1 LFLTK
6 KNKYETLLFLSIL
19 SVAIIQWSFPWELEK
34 RFSLNF
40 FGLSLYVSEVFFL
53 LVLLRVFQFQ
63 YLNKL
68 NLNILIIL
76 LFGIFISF
84 LSSFANNNPN
94 WFINFLVSLDF
105 YVYGIVMCLIRFNEV
120 SFKYLKYLFLAY
132 FLFIIFQQI
141 TVPTGIITIQTSNEL
156 KSAGGIYRVGTSIGS
171 PIASGYFIFMM
182 SGILFSLFPTHTKIK
197 NLVMMLGLLGCIFT
211 LSRGPILS
219 FLILLFLYNIK
230 FIRSNLLTFRT
241 FIISALFL
249 TLLNQINSNYNVI
262 DIIQNRVGSENITSS
277 RNIKW
282 FETIEIF
289 NENSFFFGAGSNI
302 VPMQR
307 SLLSNV
313 ELNKNLASSPHNFY
327 LSFLVEN
334 GFFGLLLIIILMIK
348 LFFSTL
354 SLKNVNRLS
363 KLTYLILFFTL
374 TNLELS
380 LRNGVTSFLFWFLF
394 FYLINLDFK
403 NSLSNLYENRI

>member
-1 LFLTK
+1 
-6 KNKYETLLFLSIL
+6 
-19 SVAIIQWSFPWELEK
+19 
-34 RFSLNF
+34 
-40 FGLSLYVSEVFFL
+40 
-53 LVLLRVFQFQ
+53 
-63 YLNKL
+63 
-68 NLNILIIL
+68 
-76 LFGIFISF
+76 
-84 LSSFANNNPN
+84 
-94 WFINFLVSLDF
+94 
-105 YVYGIVMCLIRFNEV
+105 
-120 SFKYLKYLFLAY
+120 
-132 FLFIIFQQI
+132 
-141 TVPTGIITIQTSNEL
+141 
-156 KSAGGIYRVGTSIGS
+156 
-171 PIASGYFIFMM
+171 
-182 SGILFSLFPTHTKIK
+182 
-197 NLVMMLGLLGCIFT
+197 MMLGLLGCIFT